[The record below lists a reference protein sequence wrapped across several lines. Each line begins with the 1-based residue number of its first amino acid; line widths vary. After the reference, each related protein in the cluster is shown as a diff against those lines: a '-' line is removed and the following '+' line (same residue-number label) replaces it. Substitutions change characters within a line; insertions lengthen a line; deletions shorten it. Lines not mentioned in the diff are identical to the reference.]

1 MLLSFY
7 IVLPTMANVL
17 LLDPE
22 RVHPLSTGKH
32 TTLYKTV
39 PDMPV
44 GSCGSG
50 DALDTLEGI
59 EMILL
64 KR

>member
-1 MLLSFY
+1 
-7 IVLPTMANVL
+7 MANVL